1 MGCLQARRQ
10 PYCNIKTK
18 NACNHRHHHRR
29 RRRRLIYFAHKN
41 VHGEH
46 TSDTERLIT
55 VTESNVLWRAVRVTG
70 RQ

>member
-1 MGCLQARRQ
+1 MRV
-10 PYCNIKTK
+10 IIVIIVV
-18 NACNHRHHHRR
+18 
-29 RRRRLIYFAHKN
+29 IYFAHKN
-41 VHGEH
+41 VHDEH